1 MSKYESSMV
10 LTSSIGFT
18 ILFICIVG
26 GVTMYTSSSKEY
38 IANTPQS
45 VDKMTKLNEAF
56 RSVMGSKWPY
66 ILLTFTILL
75 AIALWFLY
83 MATSTGVVNITLN
96 DVDGH
101 RITVVLTYFTII
113 FGISM
118 VLLSYKQYQKYKNQ
132 QENGADSNYA
142 PSAETQQQQQQILA
156 IFGLLL
162 FIIFG
167 GGYALWYFFFRK
179 PDVVPV

>member
-1 MSKYESSMV
+1 
-10 LTSSIGFT
+10 
-18 ILFICIVG
+18 
-26 GVTMYTSSSKEY
+26 
-38 IANTPQS
+38 
-45 VDKMTKLNEAF
+45 
-56 RSVMGSKWPY
+56 
-66 ILLTFTILL
+66 LTFTILL